1 MADRKTFHKVA
12 LHDSYS
18 AASVVSTS
26 GNITTISG
34 LPQIVAP
41 QMKVKAVT
49 AVTGAAETTQVL
61 NITLAATVVADGKY
75 SLRFKFA
82 DERYENNA
90 AEPQLLRAQAPSALS
105 GSAATDKHNI
115 YARLAYQ
122 FNASQRF
129 KRRAVAYA
137 VFTLTYTGQ
146 TANFTVGSTVVG
158 GTSGARGILLSQA
171 DAGATGTLTLAAI
184 PGYTSSFS
192 AEALTEILASGAA
205 GTGDGTGAV
214 LTLGTKLQINDR
226 AGYYPI
232 NGFDGGALIVYPNEG
247 FVRTDIAVGTAAV
260 YSKFT
265 GADLL
270 QMRPV
275 KQYSSENL
283 NSGYIDYA
291 NMNNTPTSGNTYN
304 LVIIEVE
311 EDASLSGINDA
322 AGISDGLTR
331 VYGLYLNAADG
342 DYAATLAAIVALV

>member
-1 MADRKTFHKVA
+1 MSDKKTFNKVA
-12 LHDSYS
+12 LHDSYT
-18 AASVVSTS
+18 AASIVSTS
-26 GNITTISG
+26 GNITTIAG
-34 LPQIVAP
+34 LPPIVAP
-41 QMKVKAVT
+41 QMSVKSVT
-49 AVTGAAETTQVL
+49 AVAGANEVTQVL
-61 NITLAATVVADGKY
+61 NITLAATVTADTNY

-82 DERYENNA
+82 DERYQNEA
-90 AEPQLLRAQAPSALS
+90 AEPQLLRAQTPNALS

-158 GTSGARGILLSQA
+158 GTSGARGIILSQA
-171 DAGATGTLTLAAI
+171 DGGATGTLTLATI
-184 PGYTSSFS
+184 PGYSSSFQ

-205 GTGDGTGAV
+205 GTGDGTAAV
-214 LTLGTKLQINDR
+214 LTLGVKLQINDR

-247 FVRTDIAVGTAAV
+247 FVRSDIVVGTAAV

-265 GADLL
+265 GANLL
-270 QMRPV
+270 EMRPV

-283 NSGYIDYA
+283 NSGYIDHA
-291 NMNNTPTSGNTYN
+291 NLNNQPTSGNLYN

-311 EDASLSGINDA
+311 ENLSTTAINEAGGLSGA
-322 AGISDGLTR
+322 VTR
-331 VYGLYLNAADG
+331 TYGLYLNNGDG
-342 DYAATLAAIVALV
+342 DYAATLAAIQALA